1 MSADDGEVWTD
12 LLVAS
17 FQADFRTEVFF
28 AILGNTESGSMRI
41 AKRDRPWQNGAKL
54 DDIGANA
61 DDFQLRLI
69 FHNDVTEPGMGAEDG
84 GWSNYQPWPNAH
96 DELLDQFHT
105 GTTGTLNLPWKRG
118 IRCKATQWTSVTS
131 ADDTRGGAIVTVT
144 FTTDN
149 EDSLDREALELA
161 SVTATTN
168 RDADAT
174 SFDMDS
180 LGMFDGSIE
189 DITELAADLVGL
201 LNAPNDELSAIL
213 HASQRLRR
221 AVTFVMSSFSSAVPG
236 RDQMNDADGA
246 GARLRLLGLLDLA
259 GRAEG
264 EALSALPQTRIVV
277 FPRVRDIYSIATE
290 VGQSARTLMSI
301 NDAIED
307 LSYIPAGTPVRI
319 LAS

>member
-1 MSADDGEVWTD
+1 MSAADGEVWTD
-12 LLVAS
+12 LPVAS
-17 FQADFRTEVFF
+17 FEADFRSEVFF
-28 AILGNTESGSMRI
+28 AILGNTEAGSMRI
-41 AKRDRPWQNGAKL
+41 AERNRPWQNGAKL
-54 DDIGANA
+54 DDVGAAA
-61 DDFQLRLI
+61 DEFQLRLI

-84 GWSNYQPWPNAH
+84 GWTSYQPWPNAH

-105 GTTGTLNLPWKRG
+105 GNTGTLNLPWKRG
-118 IRCKATQWTSVTS
+118 IRCKAVTWSSVTA

-144 FTTDN
+144 FRTDN
-149 EDSLDREALELA
+149 EDSLDREAVEQA

-168 RDADAT
+168 RDADAAT
-174 SFDMDS
+174 FDMDS

-213 HASQRLRR
+213 HAAQRLRR
-221 AVTFVMSSFSSAVPG
+221 AVTFLMSSFASAVPG

-246 GARLRLLGLLDLA
+246 NARLNLLGLLDLA

-264 EALSALPQTRIVV
+264 EAVSALPKIRVV
-277 FPRVRDIYSIATE
+277 TFPRARDIYSIATE

-307 LSYIPAGTPVRI
+307 LSFIPAGTPVRI
-319 LAS
+319 LAA

>member
-1 MSADDGEVWTD
+1 MSDDGEVWTD
-12 LLVAS
+12 LPVAS

-41 AKRDRPWQNGAKL
+41 AKRDRPWQSGAKL
-54 DDIGANA
+54 DDVGANA

-69 FHNDVTEPGMGAEDG
+69 FHNDVTEPGMGAEEG
-84 GWSNYQPWPNAH
+84 GWVSYQPWPNAH
-96 DELLDQFHT
+96 DELLDQFHV

-118 IRCKATQWTSVTS
+118 IRCKATQWQSVTS

-149 EDSLDREALELA
+149 EDSLDREAVESA

-168 RDADAT
+168 GAVESAT
-174 SFDMDS
+174 FDMDS
-180 LGMFDGSIE
+180 LGMFNGSIE
-189 DITELAADLVGL
+189 DITELAANLVGL
-201 LNAPNDELSAIL
+201 LNAPNDELSAVL
-213 HASQRLRR
+213 HAANRVRR
-221 AVTFVMSSFSSAVPG
+221 AVTFVLDSFSSAVPG

-246 GARLRLLGLLDLA
+246 NARLSLLGLLDLA
-259 GRAEG
+259 ARAEG
-264 EALSALPQTRIVV
+264 EALSALPKTRVVV
-277 FPRVRDIYSIATE
+277 FRRPRDIYSIATE

-307 LSYIPAGTPVRI
+307 LSFIPAGTPVRI

>member
-12 LLVAS
+12 LPACS
-17 FQADFRTEVFF
+17 FQADGRVEVFCSV
-28 AILGNTESGSMRI
+28 LGNTESGSMRI
-41 AKRDRPWQNGAKL
+41 ASRDRPWQSGAKL
-54 DDIGANA
+54 DDVGAAA
-61 DDFQLRLI
+61 DSFQLRLV
-69 FHNDVTEPGMGAEDG
+69 FHNDVTETDLAG
-84 GWSNYQPWPNAH
+84 GLQPWPNAH

-105 GTTGTLNLPWKRG
+105 GNTGTLNLPWKRG
-118 IRCKATQWTSVTS
+118 IRCKAATWSSVTA

-149 EDSLDREALELA
+149 EDSLDREALESA

-168 RDADAT
+168 GAVQAAT
-174 SFDMDS
+174 FDMDS

-213 HASQRLRR
+213 HAAGRLRR
-221 AVTFVMSSFSSAVPG
+221 AVTFLMSSFSSTVPG
-236 RDQMNDADGA
+236 RNQMNDADGA
-246 GARLRLLGLLDLA
+246 NARLSLLGLLDLA

-264 EALSALPQTRIVV
+264 EALSALPKIRVV
-277 FPRVRDIYSIATE
+277 TFPRARDIYSIATE
-290 VGQSARTLMSI
+290 VGQSARTLMAI

-307 LSYIPAGTPVRI
+307 LSFIPAGTPVRI
-319 LAS
+319 LAA